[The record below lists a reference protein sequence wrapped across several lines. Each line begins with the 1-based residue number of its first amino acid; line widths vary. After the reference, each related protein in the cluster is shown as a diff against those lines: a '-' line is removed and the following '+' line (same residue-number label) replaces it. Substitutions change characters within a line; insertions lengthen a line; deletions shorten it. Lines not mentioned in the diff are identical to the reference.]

1 MDYRKLIAA
10 AASLTLMAS
19 AVSCGKTE
27 NTDTKTSES
36 KIVVNEEKTT
46 QDNNTEGDS
55 EIADEDKNDS
65 GDKSE
70 SKTTAKSDDKK
81 NDTTTTTVKGGAG
94 NTDTAKTTQASG
106 NSSSKTEETSGGSG
120 SGNSG
125 NSAGNTSGNTS
136 GGNSSSGGG
145 SSTGGTTGGSSS
157 TGGNTGGNS
166 GSSTGG
172 TTGGSTQT
180 PTEQESYT
188 AEVKL
193 GSSPSITGENVSANG
208 SVVTVNGGGTFRF
221 SGSVTDGQIF
231 VDTATEEKVKIV
243 LDGVSIS
250 NSAGPA
256 ILINDAKKCTIELAD
271 GTSSTLTDGVKD
283 KVNDGVI
290 FSNDTLKIKGNG
302 SLTIT
307 ANNAHGIASDDDII
321 IEGGTYN
328 ITSKKSGIFAH
339 DDITIDGGDF
349 VVKGGT
355 NGIKS
360 KGTMNINGGH
370 AVISGG
376 TKEEKSS
383 VYAEGAFNYTGGYI
397 FAAGNQV
404 SVPTTSANPYIV
416 VDLGDS
422 VAAGTD
428 VEMLL
433 EEKQMVSF
441 QPHNNFRCLMMLAP
455 EISSGNSFGTV
466 VGGKSDSFKVSG
478 GQNLFVVK

>member
-1 MDYRKLIAA
+1 MDYRKIFAA
-10 AASLTLMAS
+10 AASLTLLAT

-27 NTDTKTSES
+27 NTDTRTSES

-46 QDNNTEGDS
+46 QGKDADGETS
-55 EIADEDKNDS
+55 DEDKNDS

-70 SKTTAKSDDKK
+70 SKTTSKSDDKT
-81 NDTTTTTVKGGAG
+81 NDTTTVGTTAKGGSAG
-94 NTDTAKTTQASG
+94 TDTAKTTQASG
-106 NSSSKTEETSGGSG
+106 NSSSKTDDPSGGSG

-125 NSAGNTSGNTS
+125 SSAGNTS

-145 SSTGGTTGGSSS
+145 SSTGGTTGGSGAA
-157 TGGNTGGNS
+157 TGENSGGTTGGNS
-166 GSSTGG
+166 GGN
-172 TTGGSTQT
+172 TQT

-188 AEVKL
+188 AEIKL
-193 GSSPSITGENVSANG
+193 GSSPSISGENVSTNG

-221 SGSVTDGQIF
+221 SGSVTDGQIY

-243 LDGVSIS
+243 LDGVDIT
-250 NSAGPA
+250 NSSGPA

-271 GTSSTLTDGVKD
+271 GTSSTLTDGMKD

-422 VAAGTD
+422 VAAGTA

-433 EEKQMVSF
+433 DGKSMVSF

-455 EISSGNSFGTV
+455 EISSGKSFGTV
-466 VGGKSDSFKVSG
+466 VGGSSESFKVSD
-478 GQNLFVVK
+478 GQNLFVLK

>member
-46 QDNNTEGDS
+46 QDNDDDGET
-55 EIADEDKNDS
+55 ADEDKNDS

-106 NSSSKTEETSGGSG
+106 NGSSKTEETSGGSG

-125 NSAGNTSGNTS
+125 SSSGNTSENTS
-136 GGNSSSGGG
+136 GGNSTSGGG
-145 SSTGGTTGGSSS
+145 SSTGGTTGGGAS
-157 TGGNTGGNS
+157 TGGNNTGTTGGN
-166 GSSTGG
+166 
-172 TTGGSTQT
+172 TGGSTQT

-193 GSSPSITGENVSANG
+193 GSAPSITGENVSANG

-416 VDLGDS
+416 VDLGGS
-422 VAAGTD
+422 VEAGTN

-433 EEKQMVSF
+433 EGKQMVAF

-466 VGGKSDSFKVSG
+466 IGGKSDSFKVSG